1 MNAPHDTA
9 PLRIAVFNDSRT
21 MRAVIHSVLAR
32 HRDLE
37 IVVEASDGTQAGK
50 ICREAQAQLV
60 LMDVVMPNCNG
71 YEATRAIMSEYPSPI
86 LMVSSV
92 VNTQSADVLFEAL
105 KAGALLV
112 TEAPPAGDSAEDR
125 LRQAAFVQ
133 TIRNVAAG
141 TRSQRA
147 ATPPA
152 ISRPV
157 SGSPHVDV
165 IGICASAGGP
175 TAVTTVLS
183 ALPAA
188 RMPPILLVQHLARGF
203 AQTFAQWLTTET
215 RCTVEVAED
224 GMPLEAGKIYLAPDD
239 HHLGYGAGGIARL
252 SQDLPIGMFRPSATF
267 LLRSLQ
273 SLGSRALGVVLS
285 GMGSDG
291 AAGAVAMRRTGAAVV
306 AQDRESCAV
315 YGMPEATI
323 HAGGADE
330 VLNPPQIAAW
340 LVRKCGV
347 NP

>member
-1 MNAPHDTA
+1 MSEFPQTA

-21 MRAVIHSVLAR
+21 MRAVIRSVLAP

-37 IVVEASDGTQAGK
+37 VVVEANDGTQAGR
-50 ICREAQAQLV
+50 ICRDADVQLV
-60 LMDVVMPNCNG
+60 LMDVVMPHCNG
-71 YEATRAIMSEYPSPI
+71 YQATRAIMSEYPTPI

-92 VNTQSADVLFEAL
+92 VNTQSAEVLFEAL

-112 TEAPPAGDSAEDR
+112 TEAPPAGNTPDDR

-141 TRSQRA
+141 TRGHRPPAPLA
-147 ATPPA
+147 ATPTLTT
-152 ISRPV
+152 RP
-157 SGSPHVDV
+157 HIDV
-165 IGICASAGGP
+165 IGMCASAGGP

-215 RCTVEVAED
+215 RYPVLVAED
-224 GMPLEAGKIYLAPDD
+224 GMPLELGRVYLAPDD
-239 HHLGYGAGGIARL
+239 HHLGYGTGGIARL
-252 SQDLPIGMFRPSATF
+252 ALDPPIGMFRPSATF

-273 SLGSRALGVVLS
+273 ALGERALGVVLS
-285 GMGSDG
+285 GMGTDG
-291 AAGAVAMRRTGAAVV
+291 ASGAVAMRRTGAAVV

-315 YGMPEATI
+315 YGMPEATLD
-323 HAGGADE
+323 AGGADE
-330 VLNPPQIAAW
+330 SLNPAEIAAW

-347 NP
+347 NR